1 MAGLAMIIY
10 IAFLSVIFGLL
21 LFELVAT
28 WKISYSGNLSLDKGR
43 FVEPSPLAE
52 GVPQQ
57 GPQKADGTYTVTLIL
72 AWTVIFLFSSLRYNV
87 GWDYEAYY
95 ATVRYNLVTNIVSNG
110 ELATIFLIELARD
123 MNMTNLYF
131 FLNSLIFIML
141 VALTVKRYS
150 QDYWIS
156 IIFFVCFPLF
166 FLNSLS
172 VIRLFTA
179 LAITFYAFKFIE
191 RGQLMRYLIAVAF
204 AGMFHASA
212 FIAIAF
218 YFIRNVK
225 LDILKLVV
233 VLFSLPFVGKV
244 VNSFVVAYLPTY
256 APYTEAAGGQEGT
269 KAIFVL
275 LFIGVVALFLRDKI
289 LENDRIANMYFNF
302 YFVGLGIYL
311 MFFSQGTMGHRLSL
325 YGTFFSLLLI
335 PKIVSLFNLDSNRVL
350 LKVGISLFSIV
361 IFLYIVYVGAAT
373 YVPYKTIFQI
383 RY

>member
-1 MAGLAMIIY
+1 MIIY
-10 IAFLSVIFGLL
+10 IAFLSIIFGLL

-28 WKISYSGNLSLDKGR
+28 WKMSYYGNLSLNKSD
-43 FVEPSPLAE
+43 FAEPSSAGDPH
-52 GVPQQ
+52 PQEYRQ
-57 GPQKADGTYTVTLIL
+57 NPERKYTVTLIL
-72 AWTVIFLFSSLRYNV
+72 AWTVVFLFSSLRFNV

-110 ELATIFLIELARD
+110 ELATIFLIDLARD
-123 MNMTNLYF
+123 LNMTNLYF
-131 FLNSLIFIML
+131 FLNSLIFIFL

-156 IIFFVCFPLF
+156 IIFFICFPLF
-166 FLNSLS
+166 FLNSFS

-191 RGQLMRYLIAVAF
+191 RGQLVRYVLAVAF

-212 FIAIAF
+212 FVAIAF

-233 VLFSLPFVGKV
+233 VLFCLPFIGTLINSLV
-244 VNSFVVAYLPTY
+244 VRFSPTY
-256 APYTEAAGGQEGT
+256 APYTEASGGQEGT

-275 LFIGVVALFLRDKI
+275 LLIGIAALFLRDRI
-289 LENDRIANMYFNF
+289 LENDRIANMYFNI

-335 PKIVSLFNLDSNRVL
+335 PKMVSLFDLDSNRVL

>member
-28 WKISYSGNLSLDKGR
+28 WKMSVNGNLSLGKGG
-43 FVEPSPLAE
+43 FVEPSLLAE
-52 GVPQQ
+52 GHQQ
-57 GPQKADGTYTVTLIL
+57 EPQKTNDKYTVTLLL

-123 MNMTNLYF
+123 LGITNLYF
-131 FLNSLIFIML
+131 FLNSLIFITL
-141 VALTVKRYS
+141 VALTVRRYS
-150 QDYWIS
+150 EDYWIS

-191 RGQLMRYLIAVAF
+191 RGQLLRYVIAVAF

-225 LDILKLVV
+225 LDILKLVI
-233 VLFSLPFVGKV
+233 VLFSLPFVGGLI
-244 VNSFVVAYLPTY
+244 NSFVIKYLPTY
-256 APYTEAAGGQEGT
+256 APYTETSGGQEGT

-275 LFIGVVALFLRDKI
+275 LFIGAVALFLRDRI

-311 MFFSQGTMGHRLSL
+311 MFFTQGTMGHRLSL

-335 PKIVSLFNLDSNRVL
+335 PKIVSVFNADGNRSL
-350 LKVGISLFSIV
+350 LKIGISLFSIV
-361 IFLYIVYVGAAT
+361 IFLYIVYIGAAT

>member
-1 MAGLAMIIY
+1 MIIY
-10 IAFLSVIFGLL
+10 IAFLSVLFGLL

-28 WKISYSGNLSLDKGR
+28 WKMYSYGNLNLDK
-43 FVEPSPLAE
+43 E
-52 GVPQQ
+52 GFTESSTASKIVPQQ
-57 GPQKADGTYTVTLIL
+57 VTNKTNGKYTVTLIL
-72 AWTVIFLFSSLRYNV
+72 AWTVVFLFSSMRYNV

-110 ELATIFLIELARD
+110 EVATIFLIELARD
-123 MNMTNLYF
+123 MGMTNLYF
-131 FLNSLIFIML
+131 FLNSLIFILL
-141 VALTVKRYS
+141 VALTVKKYS

-179 LAITFYAFKFIE
+179 LAITFYAFKYIE
-191 RGQLMRYLIAVAF
+191 RGQLLRYLVAVAF

-212 FIAIAF
+212 FVAIAF

-225 LDILKLVV
+225 LDILKLVL
-233 VLFSLPFVGKV
+233 VLFSLPFIGRMINSLV
-244 VNSFVVAYLPTY
+244 VKYSPTY

-275 LFIGVVALFLRDKI
+275 VTIGIIALFLRDKI
-289 LENDRIANMYFNF
+289 IENDRIANIYFNI

-311 MFFSQGTMGHRLSL
+311 MFFTQGTMGHRLSL
-325 YGTFFSLLLI
+325 YGTIFSLLLI
-335 PKIVSLFNLDSNRVL
+335 PKIVSLFDLDSNRVL

-383 RY
+383 KY

>member
-1 MAGLAMIIY
+1 MIVY
-10 IAFLSVIFGLL
+10 IAFLSVLFGLL

-28 WKISYSGNLSLDKGR
+28 WKMPYQGNLQAADSR
-43 FVEPSPLAE
+43 FAEPAA
-52 GVPQQ
+52 
-57 GPQKADGTYTVTLIL
+57 ADGLGEEKLPHASSGKYTVTILL

-87 GWDYEAYY
+87 GWDYKAYY

-123 MNMTNLYF
+123 MDMTNLYF
-131 FLNSLIFIML
+131 FLNSLITIVL
-141 VALTVKRYS
+141 VALTVRRYS
-150 QDYWIS
+150 KDYWVS

-191 RGQLMRYLIAVAF
+191 RGQLLRYVLAVGL

-218 YFIRNVK
+218 YFIRNVR
-225 LDILKLVV
+225 LDIMKLVI
-233 VLFSLPFVGKV
+233 VLVSLPFVSGIINLLV
-244 VNSFVVAYLPTY
+244 VRYLPKY
-256 APYTEAAGGQEGT
+256 ATYTEATSAQEGT
-269 KAIFVL
+269 KAVYVL
-275 LFIGVVALFLRDKI
+275 VLIGIVALFLRDRI

-311 MFFSQGTMGHRLSL
+311 MFFTQGTMGHRLSL

-335 PKIVSLFNLDSNRVL
+335 PKIMSLFKLDSNRAL
-350 LKVGISLFSIV
+350 LKVGFSIFSIV
-361 IFLYIVYVGAAT
+361 IFLYIVYVGSAT

>member
-1 MAGLAMIIY
+1 MIIY

-28 WKISYSGNLSLDKGR
+28 WKMSYSGNLSLGKGR
-43 FVEPSPLAE
+43 FIETSPLAD

-57 GPQKADGTYTVTLIL
+57 VPQKAGGTYTVTLIL

-87 GWDYEAYY
+87 GWDYKAYY

-110 ELATIFLIELARD
+110 ELATIFLIDLARNLD
-123 MNMTNLYF
+123 MTNLYF
-131 FLNSLIFIML
+131 FLNSLILVTL

-191 RGQLMRYLIAVAF
+191 RGQLVRYLIAVAL

-212 FIAIAF
+212 FVAIAF

-225 LDILKLVV
+225 LDILKLVI
-233 VLFSLPFVGKV
+233 VLFSLPFVGGLINSLV
-244 VNSFVVAYLPTY
+244 VKYSPTY
-256 APYTEAAGGQEGT
+256 APYTEASAGQEGT

-275 LFIGVVALFLRDKI
+275 LLIGVAALFLRDRI

-350 LKVGISLFSIV
+350 LKVGISLFCIV
-361 IFLYIVYVGAAT
+361 IFLYIVNVGSDT

-383 RY
+383 RH